1 MVRHKVNG
9 SWREVRSTPDC
20 HGRYQIIAL
29 WKDGKRKTFM
39 LHNLVSEAFGIPVED
54 VKRKLY
60 QGFRLDPEAKT
71 RVRSWL
77 YEKLAECRKNSFA
90 RHDEILYL
98 KEFLKIVSEEEE
110 K

>member
-1 MVRHKVNG
+1 
-9 SWREVRSTPDC
+9 
-20 HGRYQIIAL
+20 
-29 WKDGKRKTFM
+29 M
-39 LHNLVSEAFGIPVED
+39 LHNLVSKAFGIPVED